1 MCILLLEDIDLI
13 FDQDEGFLSSLSQ
26 LIVTSKRPI
35 ILTTTDKTPS
45 HVQKF
50 INQYECTIFQP
61 LSMHCLAVWLQ
72 IVCLVEGLLV
82 DRDHLGNLLE
92 YNKGDIRRTL
102 LQVQFWCQ
110 SGGQIEPKRELPVLV
125 DVSEVLQCTDED
137 LQVQSVQITWDSFW
151 KSFFAVGRIKW
162 RRNKRLT
169 SNNPQE
175 PYGQF

>member
-1 MCILLLEDIDLI
+1 MSKFTQTSSEPKNKNKKMCILLLEDIDLI

-50 INQYECTIFQP
+50 ISQYECTIFQP

-82 DRDHLGNLLE
+82 DKDHLGNLLE

-125 DVSEVLQCTDED
+125 DASEVLQCTDED
-137 LQVQSVQITWDSFW
+137 LQVESV
-151 KSFFAVGRIKW
+151 
-162 RRNKRLT
+162 
-169 SNNPQE
+169 
-175 PYGQF
+175 